1 MPGTVI
7 QGHFPHGLGRIP
19 RAQRQ
24 TGNAVELPQTMTA
37 FGNLPGHPLPPVVRQ
52 KMEAL
57 FGTNFNDVRIHTGMH
72 ATQFGATAF
81 THGSNIHFA
90 PGHYDPNSARGQHA
104 LGHELAHVVQQRTR
118 RVQNPFGS
126 GVAVVRDARLEAEAE
141 RMGAQAT
148 IQCAR
153 VTRTGLVF
161 NPNDYPTRAE
171 LRRGGEFHPDMRA
184 SRGIYA
190 AAGAV
195 YDVADLATGG
205 LIGDVSWYR
214 AAVARGDM
222 SRTRAL
228 AGLATTAAVKGG
240 AAYLGAAYV
249 GAGSTA
255 ARTAVRAAAATRAG
269 RWAYSWVDST
279 MSWLGQDADGGRAD
293 IVASTYQRYVL
304 GETIKTTGRVP
315 VGGRTGSN
323 ASTNTAMGG
332 ISASNAAGRASKA
345 AADSRHHYE
354 WLHLKADCLGGLV
367 APNNLVAG
375 SYHANTEMIPLENAI
390 RAAADRGSAMEI
402 CVTAF
407 CVAGTQAANRINYK
421 VWKDGS
427 KAYEKTIDAIR
438 GPVSI
443 VEMRLLENA
452 ATTALADN
460 DGVGGLWSAAR
471 RFLPFH

>member
-81 THGSNIHFA
+81 THGSNIRFA

-104 LGHELAHVVQQRTR
+104 
-118 RVQNPFGS
+118 
-126 GVAVVRDARLEAEAE
+126 
-141 RMGAQAT
+141 
-148 IQCAR
+148 
-153 VTRTGLVF
+153 
-161 NPNDYPTRAE
+161 
-171 LRRGGEFHPDMRA
+171 PDD
-184 SRGIYA
+184 G
-190 AAGAV
+190 
-195 YDVADLATGG
+195 
-205 LIGDVSWYR
+205 
-214 AAVARGDM
+214 
-222 SRTRAL
+222 
-228 AGLATTAAVKGG
+228 
-240 AAYLGAAYV
+240 
-249 GAGSTA
+249 
-255 ARTAVRAAAATRAG
+255 
-269 RWAYSWVDST
+269 AYSWVDST
-279 MSWLGQDADGGRAD
+279 MSWLGQDADGGTAD
-293 IVASTYQRYVL
+293 VIASTYQRYVL
-304 GETIKTTGRVP
+304 GETIKTTGRVA

-354 WLHLKADCLGGLV
+354 WLHLKAGK
-367 APNNLVAG
+367 
-375 SYHANTEMIPLENAI
+375 
-390 RAAADRGSAMEI
+390 
-402 CVTAF
+402 TARRR
-407 CVAGTQAANRINYK
+407 TRK
-421 VWKDGS
+421 RS
-427 KAYEKTIDAIR
+427 MRTR

-443 VEMRLLENA
+443 GEMRLLENA

>member
-19 RAQRQ
+19 HAQRQ
-24 TGNAVELPQTMTA
+24 TGNAVELPPTMTA
-37 FGNLPGHPLPPVVRQ
+37 FGNMPGHPLPPVVRQ

-57 FGTNFNDVRIHTGMH
+57 FGTSFGDVRIHSGMH

-90 PGHYDPNSARGQHA
+90 PGHYDPNSARGQHV

-118 RVQNPFGS
+118 QVQNPFGS

-141 RMGAQAT
+141 RMGASAA

-153 VTRTGLVF
+153 TTRSGHVF
-161 NPNDYPTRAE
+161 NPNDYPTRGE
-171 LRRGGEFHPDMRA
+171 LKRHGAFHPDMRA
-184 SRGIYA
+184 SRGIHA
-190 AAGAV
+190 AAGVV
-195 YDVADLATGG
+195 YDVADLATAG
-205 LIGDVSWYR
+205 LVSDVSWYR

-222 SRTRAL
+222 SRMRAA

-240 AAYLGAAYV
+240 AAWYI

-255 ARTAVRAAAATRAG
+255 ARTAARAVGATRAG
-269 RWAYSWVDST
+269 RWAYSWVDSA
-279 MSWLGQDADGGRAD
+279 MSWLGQDADGGAAD
-293 IVASTYQRYVL
+293 VVATTYQRYVV

-315 VGGRTGSN
+315 VGGRTGSG
-323 ASTNTAMGG
+323 ASKKAAMGNT
-332 ISASNAAGRASKA
+332 SASNAAGRASKA

-354 WLHLKADCLGGLV
+354 WLHLKGDSLGGLV
-367 APNNLVAG
+367 AANNLVAG
-375 SYHANTEMIPLENAI
+375 SYHANTEMIPLESAI
-390 RAAADRGSAMEI
+390 RAAQDRGRHMEI

-407 CVAGTQAANRINYK
+407 CVAGTDVANRINYK

-427 KAYEKTIDAIR
+427 KVYEKTIDANR

-443 VEMRLLENA
+443 GEMRLLENA
-452 ATTALADN
+452 ATTALAD
-460 DGVGGLWSAAR
+460 DAGILSAAR